1 MPPLGGASS
10 SIFPCNHGASHSR
23 LSPGQ
28 ASSGDLVALTGACAT
43 SSSIGELCA
52 LHVHTIAPGLLKG
65 TEDATS
71 AFGHHTDSL
80 SNVAVSLQSFGCFAS
95 CPLILDEVTWLSSGE
110 HGQILFL
117 SHWLPSAHLLIY
129 LSFLFFGEWMG
140 YTFLL
145 LLGLISV
152 LREFALPASLCLGV
166 GLGAFRGRW
175 TPYQ

>member
-1 MPPLGGASS
+1 MFC
-10 SIFPCNHGASHSR
+10 I
-23 LSPGQ
+23 LSP
-28 ASSGDLVALTGACAT
+28 DLGRSYLAVFWRAWA
-43 SSSIGELCA
+43 
-52 LHVHTIAPGLLKG
+52 
-65 TEDATS
+65 
-71 AFGHHTDSL
+71 DSL
-80 SNVAVSLQSFGCFAS
+80 PESLAPFCSF
-95 CPLILDEVTWLSSGE
+95 VN
-110 HGQILFL
+110 
-117 SHWLPSAHLLIY
+117 